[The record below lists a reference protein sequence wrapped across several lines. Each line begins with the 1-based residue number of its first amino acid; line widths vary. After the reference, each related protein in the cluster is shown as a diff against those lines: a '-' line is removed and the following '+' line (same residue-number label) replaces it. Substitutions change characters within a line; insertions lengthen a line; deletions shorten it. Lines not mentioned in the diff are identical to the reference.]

1 MVLLLLLLIAIVSP
15 RVRDGGRHFALA
27 AWYIVGDCAVAATG
41 RRAEETAGSHPG
53 RHTEF

>member
-1 MVLLLLLLIAIVSP
+1 MVLLLLLIAIVSP